1 MPCDRAVMPK
11 EQLCFRENRPCAP
24 SSKNAKDKS
33 NSNTLLTVRDP
44 KHAVDSNRRGS
55 SCSSEKDSG
64 YSDGSDWQQTD
75 IEDQR
80 STKSQRRLVEYAEA
94 PQTGQCKVHGGR
106 NTGNPA
112 VMATKQVHQPIYII
126 KPATTLKR
134 NQLHVN
140 NSTRKSNH
148 MISLDQPSFVPASIQ
163 LIKPFKSQT
172 SRVTGNKI
180 KNTYLPILNSYPR
193 IAPHPTK
200 KPPDK
205 SLSNQES
212 QYLSKRI
219 CTERKTEDNSVTTGQ
234 SEEHHHNQ
242 STVSNSVLLTTL
254 SSRNSL
260 SSSTFTISSTTPG
273 SLSISSLHTAP
284 SDHSDGGRQRKITTS
299 PPHWRFLNTV
309 ELLRQSGLLD
319 ITLRTKELLRQS
331 NSTEQDI
338 SQLRQHTELLCQAVS
353 NPAHSLNGVT
363 AWEHVCQ
370 AMTESGSYPN
380 LNMTLKSQKPLHPD
394 PVSQPQSISLGSIKI
409 LQAAEGSCLS
419 NTSSEQSQV
428 NQDEKVEIRERSPGV
443 VTMMSPDSSTG

>member
-1 MPCDRAVMPK
+1 MPK
-11 EQLCFRENRPCAP
+11 EQLCFRENGPCAP

-33 NSNTLLTVRDP
+33 NSNTLLAIRDL

-75 IEDQR
+75 IEVQR
-80 STKSQRRLVEYAEA
+80 STKSQLRLVEHAEA
-94 PQTGQCKVHGGR
+94 PQTGQSKVHGGR

-112 VMATKQVHQPIYII
+112 VMSTKLVHQPIYII

-134 NQLHVN
+134 SQLHVN
-140 NSTRKSNH
+140 NSMRISNHIVSPH
-148 MISLDQPSFVPASIQ
+148 MISPDQSNFVPASIH
-163 LIKPFKSQT
+163 LSKPFKSQNL
-172 SRVTGNKI
+172 RVTGNKI
-180 KNTYLPILNSYPR
+180 NNTYLPILKSYPR
-193 IAPHPTK
+193 IAPHPIK

-212 QYLSKRI
+212 QYLSKRM
-219 CTERKTEDNSVTTGQ
+219 CTERKTEDNSVTTGP

-242 STVSNSVLLTTL
+242 PTVSNSVLLSTL

-260 SSSTFTISSTTPG
+260 SSSTFSIYSTNPG
-273 SLSISSLHTAP
+273 SPSISSLHTAS
-284 SDHSDGGRQRKITTS
+284 SDHSDGGSQRKINSS
-299 PPHWRFLNTV
+299 PHHRRFLNTV

-331 NSTEQDI
+331 NSTEQEI

-353 NPAHSLNGVT
+353 NPAHCLNGVT

-370 AMTESGSYPN
+370 AMTESGSYPI
-380 LNMTLKSQKPLHPD
+380 LNMTRKSRKPLHPD
-394 PVSQPQSISLGSIKI
+394 PISQPQSISLGNITI

-428 NQDEKVEIRERSPGV
+428 IQDEKVEIRERSPGI
-443 VTMMSPDSSTG
+443 VTMVSPDSSTG

>member
-219 CTERKTEDNSVTTGQ
+219 CTERKTEDNSVTTG
-234 SEEHHHNQ
+234 
-242 STVSNSVLLTTL
+242 
-254 SSRNSL
+254 
-260 SSSTFTISSTTPG
+260 